1 MKCEEKRKMILMI
14 EVADELEY
22 EIMSAV
28 VKDWLDKEEYL
39 DENYNT
45 DIYLLTKE
53 KVEKEDF
60 ENEE

>member
-28 VKDWLDKEEYL
+28 VKDWLEQEEYL

-53 KVEKEDF
+53 KVEKEDL
-60 ENEE
+60 

>member
-28 VKDWLDKEEYL
+28 VKDWLEQEEYL